1 MHWLQFVDN
10 DDNEFRSRTFGG
22 ATDAILDVGFSFG
35 TDVVLDVGCS
45 IGTGV
50 VATDF
55 SVTFETDVM
64 VTYHGAT
71 CATRA
76 LWRVIATSFKH
87 HHNSLSS
94 VNVMKNTIRDGS
106 STASIMY
113 YIHIVPPEFRRRWH
127 TGRMRSKPRPEVELN
142 LVDHP
147 TQLICIWIFICWVGG
162 GDPCGAVE
170 LWISG
175 PCNQKKQAR
184 THVFSKYPCHL
195 YKDCLEGKKR
205 DKKRS

>member
-64 VTYHGAT
+64 VTTVLHVLHVLYDV
-71 CATRA
+71 
-76 LWRVIATSFKH
+76 LLQLVS
-87 HHNSLSS
+87 
-94 VNVMKNTIRDGS
+94 NTI
-106 STASIMY
+106 TIQASM
-113 YIHIVPPEFRRRWH
+113 
-127 TGRMRSKPRPEVELN
+127 
-142 LVDHP
+142 
-147 TQLICIWIFICWVGG
+147 
-162 GDPCGAVE
+162 
-170 LWISG
+170 
-175 PCNQKKQAR
+175 
-184 THVFSKYPCHL
+184 
-195 YKDCLEGKKR
+195 
-205 DKKRS
+205 